1 MSTPVDMH
9 PLFWLLVVTPLLWVT
24 LVWLVGTLLV
34 PASHVDPGD
43 DPWWES
49 DDSAGLT
56 GGDDDSCPACGD
68 PCDLTGHCGCGL
80 APKRRLERT
89 REGWA

>member
-9 PLFWLLVVTPLLWVT
+9 PLFWLLVVTPTLWVS

-34 PASHVDPGD
+34 PASHVDPHD
-43 DPWWES
+43 VSEFADE
-49 DDSAGLT
+49 DERFDR
-56 GGDDDSCPACGD
+56 DDDVCGACGD

-89 REGWA
+89 RETWA